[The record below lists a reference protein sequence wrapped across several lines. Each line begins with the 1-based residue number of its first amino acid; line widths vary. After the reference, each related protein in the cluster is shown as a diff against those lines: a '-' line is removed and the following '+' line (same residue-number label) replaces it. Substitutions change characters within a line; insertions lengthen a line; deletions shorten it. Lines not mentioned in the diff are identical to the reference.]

1 MADGQTSSFTISVN
15 DFDKS
20 LLPPNAR
27 QPGTDEFR
35 SAVTKLLQDEYS
47 AFGGWARIV
56 VNDDFIQVSW
66 RPGDKDPLALALD
79 NFRRGDYPSGI
90 AMLRS
95 LLRQARDD
103 SELLYNLGIALS
115 DVGDLIEAEQMLAK
129 VVVAE
134 PTNVNA
140 IVGLGVAQQRQKRTH
155 QAIETLK
162 HAVEVDEGNPWAHR
176 NLGACLLTIGEKES
190 GRHHLLRST
199 ELNPDDQQAWFG
211 LGQAHE
217 TVNDQES
224 ADECYS
230 KVINLDPNSPVAEL
244 AKQRRSQ
251 IGQAEMRRRVGGGLR
266 PDAVMYCLAALEKFA
281 AMRPDQLQQCG
292 FEIAMRG
299 QSGFDFN
306 DSTQKYE
313 FRSLPGKFSGL
324 QALSYMFVAFKYLAP
339 GQDIGFDLSEEY
351 AAAKAMFKGK
361 AP

>member
-1 MADGQTSSFTISVN
+1 MEGEQTSSFTISVD

-20 LLPPNAR
+20 LLPANAR
-27 QPGTDEFR
+27 QPGTDAFN

-56 VNDDFIQVSW
+56 VNDKQIQVSW
-66 RPGDKDPLALALD
+66 RPGRKDPLTLALD

-95 LLRQARDD
+95 LLRQSPSDN
-103 SELLYNLGIALS
+103 EILYNLGIALS
-115 DVGDLIEAEQMLAK
+115 DVGELSDAELMLAK
-129 VVVAE
+129 VVIAE
-134 PTNVNA
+134 PKNVNA
-140 IVGLGVAQQRQKRTH
+140 IVGLGVAQQRQNRTH

-162 HAVEVDEGNPWAHR
+162 RAVEVDENNPWAHR
-176 NLGACLLTIGEKES
+176 NLGACLLAIGEKEP
-190 GRHHLLRST
+190 GWHHLLRST

-217 TVNDQES
+217 TLDDPES

-230 KVINLDPNSPVAEL
+230 KVIKLDADSKVAEL

-251 IGQAEMRRRVGGGLR
+251 IGQAEMRRRAGGGLR

-281 AMRPDQLQQCG
+281 AMTREQVQQCG

-299 QSGFDFN
+299 QRGFDFN
-306 DSTQKYE
+306 DSTQKYQ
-313 FRSLPGKFSGL
+313 FQSLPGKFSGL
-324 QALSYMFVAFKYLAP
+324 QALSYMYVAFKYLAP
-339 GQDIGFDLSEEY
+339 GQDIGFDLSKEY
-351 AAAKAMFKGK
+351 DAAKSMFKGN